1 MIFENLNETS
11 GSFRMDITKKP
22 NLSPYFYMIALLSP
36 KVVASPKTYLHL
48 LGLKSAILRG

>member
-1 MIFENLNETS
+1 MILKNLDETS

-36 KVVASPKTYLHL
+36 KVVESSKTYLHL
-48 LGLKSAILRG
+48 LGLKSAMLRG